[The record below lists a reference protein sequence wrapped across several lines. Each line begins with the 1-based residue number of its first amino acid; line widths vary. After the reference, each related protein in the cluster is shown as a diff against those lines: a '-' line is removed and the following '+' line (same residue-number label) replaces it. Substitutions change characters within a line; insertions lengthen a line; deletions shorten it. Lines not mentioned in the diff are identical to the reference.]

1 MILLLL
7 VFKGIISFKY
17 WWNYDYDLHWIVV
30 MGENVDDSEQSH
42 VLYYHKQLKLVGEDL
57 YIVQGTNNWLVG
69 KFIKDPISRSV
80 YVYNHLNYNFD
91 LIL

>member
-69 KFIKDPISRSV
+69 KV
-80 YVYNHLNYNFD
+80 Y
-91 LIL
+91 